1 MTANARLTRLRA
13 HIDDDAP
20 GGAQRLADLIVQRAR
35 DHGLA
40 DAIVL
45 RGRSDFERGS
55 EPSDRPPADVEIVD
69 VSDRLFGFVRELA
82 GLEGIGL
89 VPLER
94 VEEPKAS
101 DRGQTMSTTKRGS
114 AA

>member
-1 MTANARLTRLRA
+1 MTANAILTRLRA

-45 RGRSDFERGS
+45 RGRSEFERGS
-55 EPSDRPPADVEIVD
+55 EPSDRPSADVEIVD

-82 GLEGIGL
+82 GLEGIRL
-89 VPLER
+89 VTLER
-94 VEEPKAS
+94 VEEPEVS
-101 DRGQTMSTTKRGS
+101 HHEQMTSPTTRGP